1 MAQDQTKKKQFVAAD
16 NPVETLANAGA
27 VVLDEVTQP
36 AKDIFNNALEQIG
49 LKPQRKPL
57 AGEINL
63 TTGAQKTAEVSF
75 DQQVAQLHAVQRQEK
90 EVFNVE
96 KRATQKQIQKLMQ
109 ELQGE
114 IKRLQAQTA
123 ELTHEVKNITVESL
137 PTGAGIYHVNFFEWV
152 IRTLKDLR
160 QRVNESRQWLAA
172 SKNKKQQKGYWAMFK
187 KHGTSFAMSEERA
200 IASANG

>member
-1 MAQDQTKKKQFVAAD
+1 MTSQVKKPIHPYE
-16 NPVETLANAGA
+16 NPIETLKDVGA
-27 VVLDEVTQP
+27 TVAQP

-57 AGEINL
+57 SGEINL
-63 TTGAQKTAEVSF
+63 TKEAQKEVPM
-75 DQQVAQLHAVQRQEK
+75 DRKVAQLHSVHQHEK
-90 EVFNVE
+90 EVFSVE
-96 KRATQKQIQKLMQ
+96 NRATQQQIQKLLQ

-123 ELTHEVKNITVESL
+123 EITHEVKNITVESL
-137 PTGAGIYHVNFFEWV
+137 PSGTGLYHVNFFEWV

-172 SKNKKQQKGYWAMFK
+172 SSNKKQQKGYWAMFK